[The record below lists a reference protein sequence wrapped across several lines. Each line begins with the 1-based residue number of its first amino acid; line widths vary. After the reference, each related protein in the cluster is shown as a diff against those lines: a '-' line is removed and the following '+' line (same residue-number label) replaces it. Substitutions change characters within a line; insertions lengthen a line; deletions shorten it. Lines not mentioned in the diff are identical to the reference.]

1 MSITQRKP
9 QLGLTLI
16 ESLVS
21 LAVLSIL
28 LLQALPAFSAFLDQN
43 RRRSLT
49 NDLVSSLR
57 YAHTE
62 AIRRGQRVAVCKIAT
77 GASCNTDAD
86 RGWET
91 GWLTF
96 LDVNRNGIL
105 DANEAVLHQ
114 HRPEAVLW
122 RIYGTQPVRKVV
134 SFNAWGQGVQPGGAF
149 LAGTFT
155 VCHPSAHIDTG
166 SEIVL
171 SISGRIRSQQITAPN
186 CPT

>member
-1 MSITQRKP
+1 MTLTRRKL

-49 NDLVSSLR
+49 NDLVSSLQQAR
-57 YAHTE
+57 TE
-62 AIRRGQRVAVCKIAT
+62 AIRRGQRVAVCKTAD
-77 GASCNTDAD
+77 GASCSTDSD
-86 RGWET
+86 TGWET
-91 GWLTF
+91 GWIIF
-96 LDVNRNGIL
+96 LDANRNGTL
-105 DANEAVLHQ
+105 DAQEVLIHQ
-114 HRPEAVLW
+114 HQPSAGLW
-122 RIYGTQPVRKVV
+122 QVRGNQPVSKVV

-155 VCHPSAHIDTG
+155 VCHPGAHVDT
-166 SEIVL
+166 SSQIVL
-171 SISGRIRSQQITAPN
+171 SISGRTRSQQITAPS
-186 CPT
+186 CPS

>member
-43 RRRSLT
+43 RRRSLA

-62 AIRRGQRVAVCKIAT
+62 AIRRGQRVAVCKTAT
-77 GASCNTDAD
+77 GASCNTGTD

-96 LDVNRNGIL
+96 LDANRNGTL
-105 DANEAVLHQ
+105 DANETVLHQ

-122 RIYGTQPVRKVV
+122 RIHGSQPVSKVV
-134 SFNAWGQGVQPGGAF
+134 SFNAWGQGVQPGGAC
-149 LAGTFT
+149 LAGTCT
-155 VCHPSAHIDTG
+155 VCHPSAQIDTG

-171 SISGRIRSQQITAPN
+171 SISGRIRSQQITAQN

>member
-28 LLQALPAFSAFLDQN
+28 VLQALPAFSAFLDQN

-62 AIRRGQRVAVCKIAT
+62 AIRRGVSITVRK
-77 GASCNTDAD
+77 N
-86 RGWET
+86 
-91 GWLTF
+91 
-96 LDVNRNGIL
+96 
-105 DANEAVLHQ
+105 
-114 HRPEAVLW
+114 
-122 RIYGTQPVRKVV
+122 GTQ
-134 SFNAWGQGVQPGGAF
+134 WEQGYFAF
-149 LAGTFT
+149 VDTNGNG
-155 VCHPSAHIDTG
+155 SQDTG
-166 SEIVL
+166 EALLNNQNVQEAYL
-171 SISGRIRSQQITAPN
+171 GHKKKH
-186 CPT
+186 